1 MYKYILEG
9 AGDIN
14 WMAIFALVTFFIV
27 FVIASMLILRSD
39 KAFINK
45 MAHMPL
51 DDEPSFSNREIHA
64 NHEK

>member
-14 WMAIFALVTFFIV
+14 WMAIFALITFFIV
-27 FVIASMLILRSD
+27 FVMAAMLIIRSD

-51 DDEPSFSNREIHA
+51 DDEPSFSNNEIPA
-64 NHEK
+64 THEK